1 MLSCSCRFIV
11 EMAVNG
17 GEAAGLRQVAAM
29 YEQLK
34 AEWNKKSPSLSK
46 CGDVLGKLKVRSG
59 EAVRGQRPRG
69 TGAESDVGEGL
80 TAWVYRYESCQG
92 VSGYDD
98 PRFPRSELHMTG
110 ISVNSGF
117 VVIPV
122 PGSYVARTVGPHS
135 CKFQCHVPFE

>member
-46 CGDVLGKLKVRSG
+46 CGDVLGKLKVRPGGGCAGTKNPRGAGAVDVSG
-59 EAVRGQRPRG
+59 GRGLQPRSTGRKVVREMGIVLSDSGRLYMAG
-69 TGAESDVGEGL
+69 TGAG
-80 TAWVYRYESCQG
+80 VYG
-92 VSGYDD
+92 AG
-98 PRFPRSELHMTG
+98 
-110 ISVNSGF
+110 N
-117 VVIPV
+117 
-122 PGSYVARTVGPHS
+122 
-135 CKFQCHVPFE
+135 